1 MVLTHARCSRASAG
15 SANSITNAIAIAF
28 IVFTY
33 NAYSPR
39 VVSERSQARA
49 ATLAVVVAAL
59 GYFVDIYD
67 LILFGMVRG
76 ASLKD
81 LGVTDVTG
89 DGIFLLNMQMGGM
102 LIGGIIWGVL
112 GDKRGRLSVLFGS
125 ITLYSIANIINGTV
139 DTVDGYAWC
148 RLAAG
153 IGLAGEL
160 GAGITLV
167 SELMHRDTRGIG
179 TTIVAAFGISGGV
192 VAGLVGGA
200 FPGIGFHWRTAY
212 YIGGGMGLA
221 LLVLRIG
228 VIESGMFAKALEQNV
243 ARGNF
248 FALFTDRKRLLK
260 YLAIIAV
267 GVPVWYV
274 VGILFTLSPE
284 LGKALG
290 LPEPPRAATALF
302 LAYAG
307 LAIGDLGSCLLS
319 HAMRSRRKALGI
331 CLTATTLVV

>member
-1 MVLTHARCSRASAG
+1 MVSSLSSG
-15 SANSITNAIAIAF
+15 GQ
-28 IVFTY
+28 
-33 NAYSPR
+33 
-39 VVSERSQARA
+39 RSQARA

-81 LGVTDVTG
+81 LGVSDIQG
-89 DGIFLLNMQMGGM
+89 QGIFLLNMQMGGM
-102 LIGGIIWGVL
+102 LIGGILWGVL

-125 ITLYSIANIINGTV
+125 ITLYSLANIANGMV

-148 RLAAG
+148 RLVAG

-167 SELMHRDTRGIG
+167 SELMHRNTRGIG
-179 TTIVAAFGISGGV
+179 TTIVASLGLFGGV
-192 VAGLVGGA
+192 VAGLLGGA
-200 FPGIGFHWRTAY
+200 LPGVGVHWRTAY

-228 VIESGMFAKALEQNV
+228 VDRVRHVREGDRAEGL
-243 ARGNF
+243 ARQ
-248 FALFTDRKRLLK
+248 LLRAVHHKKHLVK

-267 GVPVWYV
+267 GIPIWYV
-274 VGILFTLSPE
+274 VGILV
-284 LGKALG
+284 
-290 LPEPPRAATALF
+290 
-302 LAYAG
+302 
-307 LAIGDLGSCLLS
+307 
-319 HAMRSRRKALGI
+319 HAVARDRQGARSSRRHRRRPPH
-331 CLTATTLVV
+331 